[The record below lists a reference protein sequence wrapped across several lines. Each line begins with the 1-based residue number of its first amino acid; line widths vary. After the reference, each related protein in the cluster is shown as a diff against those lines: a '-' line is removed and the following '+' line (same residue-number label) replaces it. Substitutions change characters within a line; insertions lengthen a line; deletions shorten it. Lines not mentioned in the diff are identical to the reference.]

1 MPPRTIITVN
11 NSLGYDIT
19 PNAGTSLR
27 KIIKFGLNDKLPS
40 FEIIS
45 IGANKELQLQ
55 NDLAAMIRMWENITF
70 PICTYK
76 DTDIKIL
83 ASLDDIQVIS

>member
-1 MPPRTIITVN
+1 M
-11 NSLGYDIT
+11 
-19 PNAGTSLR
+19 
-27 KIIKFGLNDKLPS
+27 PS

-55 NDLAAMIRMWENITF
+55 NDLAAMIKKWDDVKF

-76 DTDIKIL
+76 DTEIKIL
-83 ASLDDIQVIS
+83 ASLDDIQVGFNMLFESKIFLIYYI